1 MRKEPEDFG
10 ERELNLV
17 YVARKL
23 KDALRVEETLTVAG
37 VDFAVEAD
45 RYWSGTIL
53 RRERIGAFFWVAPKT
68 EADARAALRRGGFEP
83 FDASHN

>member
-1 MRKEPEDFG
+1 MKREPEDFG

-23 KDALRVEETLTVAG
+23 KDALRVEETLTTAG

-45 RYWSGTIL
+45 RYWSGTIF
-53 RRERIGAFFWVAPKT
+53 RRERIGAFFWVAPET
-68 EADARAALRRGGFEP
+68 ETDARAALKRGGFQP
-83 FDASHN
+83 FDAPHD